1 MADTH
6 NHGPI
11 KYNRAF
17 AIGVGLNLAF
27 VVVEIIYGLAADSL
41 ALLADAGHNFS
52 DVVSLLLAW
61 GAALLAAR
69 GATERRTYGFRK
81 ATVLA
86 SLAGAIF
93 LLAALGGIAWEAVG
107 RLTDPEPVRGVT
119 VIIVAGIGT
128 VINTVTA
135 LLFFS
140 GQKED
145 LNIRA
150 AFLHMTA
157 DAGVSLGVAAAG
169 VIILFTG
176 WLIVDPIISLLIVAV
191 IVIATWS
198 LLRSSFNLALDSV
211 PEGIDPA
218 AIREYLTGLENVSEI
233 HDLHVWPLSTTE
245 TALTVHLRIAEP
257 GGKNFLARV
266 EKELRERFRID
277 HSTIQVEGDDEKPC
291 RLDRDGC
298 I

>member
-1 MADTH
+1 
-6 NHGPI
+6 
-11 KYNRAF
+11 
-17 AIGVGLNLAF
+17 
-27 VVVEIIYGLAADSL
+27 
-41 ALLADAGHNFS
+41 
-52 DVVSLLLAW
+52 
-61 GAALLAAR
+61 
-69 GATERRTYGFRK
+69 
-81 ATVLA
+81 
-86 SLAGAIF
+86 
-93 LLAALGGIAWEAVG
+93 
-107 RLTDPEPVRGVT
+107 
-119 VIIVAGIGT
+119 
-128 VINTVTA
+128 
-135 LLFFS
+135 
-140 GQKED
+140 
-145 LNIRA
+145 
-150 AFLHMTA
+150 MTA
-157 DAGVSLGVAAAG
+157 TAGVSLRVAAAG
-169 VIILFTG
+169 VIILIT
-176 WLIVDPIISLLIVAV
+176 WWLIVAV